1 MKVFLGDLLIETNA
15 IEQVK
20 KINEKSVHIRFV
32 SGAQMTYESNTDAA
46 EFIEWLRELDHEQY
60 YASFKAKTQD
70 ETMADVVANLGIGR

>member
-1 MKVFLGDLLIETNA
+1 
-15 IEQVK
+15 
-20 KINEKSVHIRFV
+20 
-32 SGAQMTYESNTDAA
+32 MTYESNTDAA